1 MNKDVNIEEIIDFIK
16 SNLTNKVNL
25 INNLETIE
33 SGEWES
39 KAYYRFV
46 DSKNANQ
53 SGPKWKFKDTI
64 ILEYPKHKT
73 IILDILEDDHLG
85 GIEFYEYLR

>member
-16 SNLTNKVNL
+16 SSLTNEVSL
-25 INNLETIE
+25 INNLETME

-46 DSKNANQ
+46 DSANANE
-53 SGPKWKFKDTI
+53 SVKMEI
-64 ILEYPKHKT
+64 
-73 IILDILEDDHLG
+73 
-85 GIEFYEYLR
+85 

>member
-16 SNLTNKVNL
+16 SNLTNEVNL
-25 INNLETIE
+25 INNLGTIE

-46 DSKNANQ
+46 NSKNTNQ
-53 SGPKWKFKDTI
+53 SGSKWKFKETI
-64 ILEYPKHKT
+64 ILEQLFVMKLYNFLYFFVLYFK
-73 IILDILEDDHLG
+73 E
-85 GIEFYEYLR
+85 